1 MAEKNVYFFGNGK
14 AEGKAEMKNTLGGK
28 GANLAEMTNL
38 GIPVPPGFTISTDV
52 CAAFYENGKKYPA
65 GVEKEV
71 LSVLDRLEKTMG
83 KKLGDPNDP
92 LLVSVRSGAPVSMP
106 GMMDTILNLG
116 MNDRSVKGLAGKTG
130 NPRFAWDAYR
140 RFIQM
145 YGDVVMGVNS
155 KLFEEAISAIK
166 SERGL
171 KLDTELNTADLERLV
186 AEYKRIV
193 KDSANKDFPQEP
205 LEQLW
210 GAIDAVFGSWMNDR
224 AITYRKLSDIKGIK
238 GTAVNVQSMV
248 FGNFGDDSGT
258 GVCFSRDPS
267 TGVKEFYGEY
277 LMNAQGEDVVAGI
290 RTPEKI
296 SSLAK
301 ENKAIYDQL
310 VSIKNKLENHFRD
323 MQDMEFTVQQGKLFL
338 LQTRNGKRTGAAAV
352 KCAVDMV
359 GEKLITKEEAVLRV
373 TPALLDQLL
382 HPYISFDA
390 IKSAKVLTK
399 GLDASPGAAC
409 GKIVF
414 NAADAEAWH
423 NRDEKVLLVREETSP
438 EDIGGMAVSQ
448 GILTSTGG
456 KTSHAAVVARG
467 MGTPCVVGAKEVV
480 IYGKTMTIG
489 SKTYN
494 EGDWITIDGSTGQV
508 FEGKLPLIKP
518 DEMSKDMIT
527 FLKWC
532 DDYCAASKRGSLK
545 GFQVWANAD
554 QPEDA
559 KRAFQFG
566 AQGIGL
572 CRTEH
577 MFFDKEKLIHFRAMI
592 VSDTAEERKEAL
604 KRILPL
610 QQKDFLGIFKAM
622 EGKPVTIRLLDPP
635 LHEFVPHTPEETK
648 ELADFLNVPIE
659 TLQVKIDKL
668 REQNPMLGHRGC
680 RLAVTYP
687 EIYEIQVEA
696 IALAAVECLK
706 QTIPVNPEIMI
717 PIVISAREL
726 KLLRPNAEAVLK
738 RVFDAEGVSIQVK
751 IGTMIEVPRAA
762 IRSAH
767 IAKYADFF
775 SFGTN
780 DLTQMT
786 FAFSRD
792 DVASFLPTYLEK
804 TVLDVDPFK
813 SIDEDGVGY
822 LLSYAA
828 QQGRTVNPNL
838 QVGICGEHGGDPLT
852 IDFCY
857 RAGLTYVSCSPFR
870 VPVARLAAAQ
880 AVLKNPPEKAK
891 APTASKTALPK
902 KAVPKEAVKKEAD
915 KKPRT
920 SAPVVKKPETSA
932 PVAKKVVPEKVAAT
946 KVQISVPADK
956 KPAAKKATTTAFKE
970 APKAASKGVVKEL
983 KTSGSATKKTAA
995 EKPVAKKVATKE
1007 PAVKKATTTASKG
1020 AVKEVAKKAPAK
1032 KAADKKPV
1040 TASKE
1045 VAKKVLASG
1054 PVTKKPA
1061 AKKVAD
1067 KKAETKKPVAKK
1079 VADKKAV
1086 TKKPVAKKVAD
1097 KKPTAKKAVAK
1108 KVADKKTTAKKPDI
1122 KKTVAKKPAV
1132 KNPAA
1137 KNPAL
1142 NNFATRKQAAKK
1154 APAKSAKK
1162 SPAKK

>member
-1 MAEKNVYFFGNGK
+1 MEVHLMAVKNVYFFSNGK
-14 AEGKAEMKNTLGGK
+14 AEGTAAMKNTLGGK

-71 LSVLDRLEKTMG
+71 LAMLERLEKTMG
-83 KKLGDPNDP
+83 KKLGDPDDP

-116 MNDRSVKGLAGKTG
+116 MNDKSVKGLAAKTG

-155 KLFEEAISAIK
+155 KLFENAIGAIK
-166 SERGL
+166 KERGVE
-171 KLDTELNTADLERLV
+171 LDTELKAADLEKLV
-186 AEYKRIV
+186 DEYKKIV
-193 KDSANKDFPQEP
+193 KDSAKKDFPQKP

-210 GAIDAVFGSWMNDR
+210 GAIDAVFGSWMNER
-224 AITYRKLSDIKGIK
+224 AIKYRQLNDIKNIK

-248 FGNFGDDSGT
+248 FGNFGNDSGT

-267 TGVKEFYGEY
+267 TGKKEFYGEY

-310 VSIKNKLENHFRD
+310 VGIKNKLENHFHD

-338 LQTRNGKRTGAAAV
+338 LQTRNGKRTGTAAV

-359 GEKLITKEEAVLRV
+359 GEKLITKEEAVFRV

-390 IKSAKVLTK
+390 LKSAKPLTK

-414 NAADAEAWH
+414 SAADAEAWH
-423 NRDEKVLLVREETSP
+423 EKGEKVLLVREETSP

-480 IYGKTMTIG
+480 IHGKTMTIG
-489 SKTYN
+489 PKTFN

-518 DEMSKDMIT
+518 DEMSKDMET

-532 DDYCAASKRGSLK
+532 DEFCASSKRGSLK

-554 QPEDA
+554 QPVDA

-592 VSDTAEERKEAL
+592 VSNTAEERKEAL
-604 KRILPL
+604 KKILPL

-648 ELADFLNVPIE
+648 ELAEFMNVPID
-659 TLQVKIDKL
+659 TLQTKIDKL

-687 EIYEIQVEA
+687 EIYDIQVEA
-696 IALAAVECLK
+696 IALAAAECVK
-706 QTIPVNPEIMI
+706 QKIPVKPEIMI
-717 PIVISAREL
+717 PIVITAREL

-738 RVFDAEGVSIQVK
+738 RVFDAEGVKIDVK

-762 IRSAH
+762 IRAGH

-804 TVLDVDPFK
+804 VVLDVDPFK
-813 SIDEDGVGY
+813 SIDEEGVGF
-822 LLSYAA
+822 LLSYAT
-828 QQGRTVNPNL
+828 QQGRAAKPNL

-857 RAGLTYVSCSPFR
+857 RSGLTYVSCSPFR
-870 VPVARLAAAQ
+870 VPLARLAAAQ
-880 AVLKNPPEKAK
+880 AVLNNPPEKAK
-891 APTASKTALPK
+891 AVTVS
-902 KAVPKEAVKKEAD
+902 KEA
-915 KKPRT
+915 P
-920 SAPVVKKPETSA
+920 KKPE
-932 PVAKKVVPEKVAAT
+932 VKKA
-946 KVQISVPADK
+946 ADK
-956 KPAAKKATTTAFKE
+956 KPAAKKPVAKKPE
-970 APKAASKGVVKEL
+970 AK
-983 KTSGSATKKTAA
+983 
-995 EKPVAKKVATKE
+995 KPVAKRV
-1007 PAVKKATTTASKG
+1007 
-1020 AVKEVAKKAPAK
+1020 
-1032 KAADKKPV
+1032 ADKKPV
-1040 TASKE
+1040 
-1045 VAKKVLASG
+1045 
-1054 PVTKKPA
+1054 
-1061 AKKVAD
+1061 
-1067 KKAETKKPVAKK
+1067 
-1079 VADKKAV
+1079 
-1086 TKKPVAKKVAD
+1086 
-1097 KKPTAKKAVAK
+1097 AKKAVAK
-1108 KVADKKTTAKKPDI
+1108 KPAIKKAAPKKPAAKKPRTSGSAVKKAADKKAKAKKPAV
-1122 KKTVAKKPAV
+1122 KKAVAKKPAV
-1132 KNPAA
+1132 KNPGA

-1142 NNFATRKQAAKK
+1142 KNFPTRKIAKK
-1154 APAKSAKK
+1154 AAVKKVVKKATTSKMVAKK
-1162 SPAKK
+1162 PAKKVK